1 MRNPVIALVAA
12 VAVALLVGFGFLWTC
27 CRVYVPAG
35 AMAIVTAK
43 TGKPLPAGRILAEPG
58 EKGVQR
64 VPLAEGRHFLN
75 PINNEWKIVP
85 VSTIPAG
92 SIGIVTSKTGKELP
106 PGEILA
112 ADDDSKGVWRRVLG
126 PGTYRLNPEGY
137 DVKVVSAINIPLG
150 YAGVVTSLTGR
161 PAAEGEFAAP
171 GEKGV
176 LEKILQPGLYY
187 VNPRAYQVDV
197 VEIGMNQVSIVG
209 KSGTVVLTKA
219 QTSSANG
226 LAELQENTLNAQ
238 NQRRENYM
246 DTNSDL
252 GILTKKDADKL
263 SLSQQLLNVSRNYA
277 SPKPAAAK
285 QAMRKRAE
293 RGLSKLAASVMPE
306 DCEMEAEEVAS
317 DAKPMAAT
325 MPSPSQ
331 VSESVAFGMSQFVQ
345 FPSSDG
351 FAIMLDMTVE
361 FELMPEHIS
370 RIYMLYGDL
379 PAVVSKIILPQILSV
394 SRMKGSGYKARE
406 FIDGEGRQKF
416 QREMMDELVNI
427 LGDKSIIVRNAIVR
441 HVEVPPDI
449 LQPIQDTSI
458 AKEQDLTNQTEQE
471 TAKKQAL
478 LNTELAMVDQLK
490 RETEQ
495 ETEKITATIAAEM
508 KKEVASIAAEAQ
520 LKVAEINLD
529 AAKIRAEITRVKGEA
544 EAQAEFLVENEQ
556 ALGVKRK
563 AQIFKNPATLADLQF
578 VENLNPDVGIR
589 VLHAGEGTLWT
600 DLKGAS
606 IALPASAPAP
616 APAVHGAV
624 KGGGAAAAPA
634 VSGATTGPAR

>member
-1 MRNPVIALVAA
+1 MNKLVAFFAGIAAAIVFVVFA
-12 VAVALLVGFGFLWTC
+12 VVWCF
-27 CRVYVPAG
+27 CRVYVPEG
-35 AMAIVTAK
+35 QMAIVTAK
-43 TGKPLPAGRILAEPG
+43 TGDPLPPGRILAEPG

-64 VPLAEGRHFLN
+64 IPLAEGRHFLN
-75 PINNEWKIVP
+75 PINNDWKIV
-85 VSTIPAG
+85 SAITIPAG
-92 SIGIVTSKTGKELP
+92 SIGIVTSKTGKELA

-112 ADDDSKGVWRRVLG
+112 PDDDSKGVWRRVLG

-137 DVKVVSAINIPLG
+137 DVKTVSAINIPVG
-150 YAGVVTSLTGR
+150 YVGIVTSLTGK
-161 PAAEGEFAAP
+161 PAGEGHFAGP

-197 VEIGMNQVSIVG
+197 VEVGMNQVSIVG

-219 QTSSANG
+219 QTASANG

-238 NQRRENYM
+238 NMRRESYM
-246 DTNSDL
+246 DSNSDL
-252 GILTKKDADKL
+252 GILSK
-263 SLSQQLLNVSRNYA
+263 
-277 SPKPAAAK
+277 K
-285 QAMRKRAE
+285 QAERKVARGGKMR
-293 RGLSKLAASVMPE
+293 ASSMSAWFE
-306 DCEMEAEEVAS
+306 DEPVDVAQN
-317 DAKPMAAT
+317 AKPMQAT
-325 MPSPSQ
+325 MPAPSQ
-331 VSESVAFGMSQFVQ
+331 LSESVAFGMSQFVQ

-361 FELMPEHIS
+361 FELMPEYIS

-416 QREMMDELVNI
+416 QKEMTDELVKI
-427 LGDKSIIVRNAIVR
+427 LGEKKIIVRNAIVR

-449 LQPIQDTSI
+449 LKPIQETSV
-458 AKEQDLTNQTEQE
+458 AKEQDLTNQTEQK

-478 LNTELAMVDQLK
+478 LNTELAMVDQLR

-495 ETEKITATIAAEM
+495 ETEKITATIAANM
-508 KKEVASIAAEAQ
+508 KKGVAEIAAAAQ
-520 LKVAEINLD
+520 LKVAEINLE
-529 AAKIRAEITRVKGEA
+529 AAKIRAEITRTKGEA
-544 EAQAEFLVENEQ
+544 EANAKFLVENEE
-556 ALGVKRK
+556 ALGVKRR
-563 AQIFKNPATLADLQF
+563 ASVFKSPATLADLEF
-578 VENLNPDVGIR
+578 VKNLNPEVSIR

-606 IALPASAPAP
+606 IAVPR
-616 APAVHGAV
+616 GA
-624 KGGGAAAAPA
+624 KQN
-634 VSGATTGPAR
+634 